1 MQKSQTI
8 IRRGLLPVLRDKWRG
23 ANRRLL
29 AAMICYCILALV
41 ALIALTPVRSSDEK
55 FLLGMALFV
64 IVFLAVKTLAHSR
77 DR

>member
-1 MQKSQTI
+1 MAHEAA
-8 IRRGLLPVLRDKWRG
+8 IRLGFFFG
-23 ANRRLL
+23 
-29 AAMICYCILALV
+29 ILALV